1 MKKIIDILEAITG
14 DEAITLATELET
26 INWDSMN
33 VILFISDVEEE
44 FDKIIEPDDIAQAK
58 TVNDL
63 VKLVHEAEI

>member
-1 MKKIIDILEAITG
+1 MKKIIDILETITG
-14 DEAITLATELET
+14 DESITLTTELES

-63 VKLVHEAEI
+63 VKLVH

>member
-1 MKKIIDILEAITG
+1 MKKIIDILETITG
-14 DEAITLATELET
+14 DEAITLTTELES

-33 VILFISDVEEE
+33 VILFISDIEEE

-63 VKLVHEAEI
+63 VKLVH